1 MPDEFIRARH
11 PEHKRQRREA
21 IIEAARKLAL
31 RSGVSHVSLGA
42 VAAEV
47 GFAKSNVARYFA
59 TREEI
64 YLLLTSRE
72 LSNWAGEV
80 AGQLPPAAS
89 PEMIADILV
98 GSLRERPLLCDL
110 IVHSG
115 VTLPD
120 NSSFEAVRANKLT
133 GLEAVVRLSAAVTTA
148 CPRLTRPRAAEVIV
162 AATFLTALLDQTARR
177 SHRLAEHPD
186 GDAVLATAVSAL
198 EPDPR
203 RLVAAL
209 IRGMPESDP
218 DSSHDW

>member
-1 MPDEFIRARH
+1 MPDEFIRARQ
-11 PEHKRQRREA
+11 PEHKHQRREA
-21 IIEAARKLAL
+21 IIAAARKLAL

-42 VAAEV
+42 VAAEA

-89 PEMIADILV
+89 PEMIADMLV

-133 GLEAVVRLSAAVTTA
+133 GLEAVMRLSAAVAAA

-162 AATFLTALLDQTARR
+162 AATLLTSLLDQTARR
-177 SHRLAEHPD
+177 SHRLADAPD
-186 GDAVLATAVSAL
+186 VDPDLATALSAL
-198 EPDPR
+198 EPDPA

-209 IRGMPESDP
+209 IRGIAEADRAAPPAS
-218 DSSHDW
+218 